1 MEQPDIAAL
10 DSEELRRYVENHS
23 EKDYLLVDVR
33 QPAEYREGHIPG
45 AVILPLME
53 LESKLFDLPADRDL
67 VFYCHIGGRSLSAAD
82 LAREAEV
89 TDKQIYHLHGG
100 IMAWDGKTLPDFPR
114 VQVFDKSADHSRLLM
129 TAMDLEKGAYRF
141 YRHLLDAF
149 GEEPFADTI
158 EVLSKAETAHA
169 RSIYRFWKRSEADPP
184 SFEDLFQE
192 LKGDILE
199 GGESLAEVLDR
210 VRQAGDKPCVSL
222 LETALHIEYSA
233 YDLYRTMAEGTDEAE
248 AKEAFLTISQ
258 AEKSHMRKLAAAIPQ
273 CPGT

>member
-1 MEQPDIAAL
+1 MEQPEILAL
-10 DSEELRRYVENHS
+10 DSEQLRRYVEDHS

-45 AVILPLME
+45 AIILPLME
-53 LESKLFDLPADRDL
+53 LESKLFELPADRDL

-82 LAREAEV
+82 LAWEAEV
-89 TDKQIYHLHGG
+89 TEKNVYHLHGG
-100 IMAWDGKTLPDFPR
+100 IMAWDGKVMPDFPR
-114 VQVFDKSADHSRLLM
+114 VQVFDKSAGPSELLM

-141 YRHLLDAF
+141 YRHLMEVFQEAS
-149 GEEPFADTI
+149 FADTI

-169 RSIYRFWKRSEADPP
+169 RSIYRFWKRSETDPAPFEELFAD
-184 SFEDLFQE
+184 

-199 GGESLAEVLDR
+199 GGEGLAEVLDR
-210 VRQAGDKPCVSL
+210 VRQVGEKPCVSL

-233 YDLYRTMAEGTDEAE
+233 YDLYRTMAERTDEAE
-248 AKEAFLTISQ
+248 TREALLTISQ
-258 AEKSHMRKLAAAIPQ
+258 AEKSHMRKLAAAIAQ

>member
-114 VQVFDKSADHSRLLM
+114 VQVFDKSAGQSRLLM

-141 YRHLLDAF
+141 YRRLLDVF
-149 GEEPFADTI
+149 REESFADTI

-184 SFEDLFQE
+184 SFEDLFEE

-210 VRQAGDKPCVSL
+210 VRKAGDKPCVSL

-233 YDLYRTMAEGTDEAE
+233 YDLYRTMAEGTEEAE

-258 AEKSHMRKLAAAIPQ
+258 AEKSHMRKLAAAIPR
-273 CPGT
+273 CPGI

>member
-1 MEQPDIAAL
+1 MEQPDITAL

-53 LESKLFDLPADRDL
+53 LESKLFELPADRDL

-89 TDKQIYHLHGG
+89 TEKKIFHLHGG

-114 VQVFDKSADHSRLLM
+114 VQVFDKSADHSQLLM

-149 GEEPFADTI
+149 REESFADTI

-169 RSIYRFWKRSEADPP
+169 RSLYRFWKRSETDPP
-184 SFEDLFQE
+184 SFETLFEQ

-248 AKEAFLTISQ
+248 AKEAFMTISQ

-273 CPGT
+273 CPGI

>member
-1 MEQPDIAAL
+1 MEQPVITAL
-10 DSEELRRYVENHS
+10 DSEKLRRYVEDHS

-33 QPAEYREGHIPG
+33 QPTEYREGHIPG
-45 AVILPLME
+45 AVLLPLME
-53 LESKLFDLPADRDL
+53 LETKLFDLPADRDL

-114 VQVFDKSADHSRLLM
+114 VQVFDKSAVHSQLLM

-141 YRHLLDAF
+141 YRHLLDVF
-149 GEEPFADTI
+149 REESFSGTI

-169 RSIYRFWKRSEADPP
+169 RSIYRFWKRSETDPP
-184 SFEDLFQE
+184 SFEDLFEE

-199 GGESLAEVLDR
+199 GGESLSEVMDR
-210 VRQAGDKPCVSL
+210 VRKAGDKPCVSL

-233 YDLYRTMAEGTDEAE
+233 YDLYRTMAERTDEGE
-248 AKEAFLTISQ
+248 VKEALLTISQ

-273 CPGT
+273 CTGI